1 MSTYDCFNRKP
12 FKASYAMHGI
22 SKQTGRETLTII
34 PFRMA
39 RECQYTLHDKYSDP
53 NCVGC
58 SHKFTLSTQK
68 VSDANTT
75 KSI

>member
-1 MSTYDCFNRKP
+1 MSGYGCYSREP

-39 RECQYTLHDKYSDP
+39 RECQYTRHDKYADP
-53 NCVGC
+53 GCRGC
-58 SHKFTLSTQK
+58 SHKLTNQE
-68 VSDANTT
+68 NQ
-75 KSI
+75 